1 MGQEAQQILAETKSI
16 IPFNKAAAY
25 DIWLPMGPVGRE
37 IQVEALNYARSLPF
51 AVGFG
56 EVQDAVWPLIQQ
68 IFLGQRSAQE
78 VFDEA
83 KPIADEILA
92 AAGGCTGDDM

>member
-68 IFLGQRSAQE
+68 IFLQWRASKHW
-78 VFDEA
+78 VFYGE
-83 KPIADEILA
+83 
-92 AAGGCTGDDM
+92 